1 MISDAYYSKNEK
13 KKSYFRDT
21 YNLNGPSNPDGSY
34 DDGLV
39 MKLKPFYY
47 TCLIPLDDISEENGR
62 TEFIHGSH
70 CLTYQEAKD
79 NERVKHDVEAGSV
92 LVFDGRIFHRGCA
105 HPSSTPRQII
115 YLVFHRD
122 WYVDV

>member
-1 MISDAYYSKNEK
+1 MPKILLKI
-13 KKSYFRDT
+13 SYFRDT

-70 CLTYQEAKD
+70 CLTYQEAKTMKGLNMMLKPD
-79 NERVKHDVEAGSV
+79 RFWFLMEEYFTEVV
-92 LVFDGRIFHRGCA
+92 LIHPAHRGKLF
-105 HPSSTPRQII
+105 I
-115 YLVFHRD
+115 
-122 WYVDV
+122 